1 MFLAGAGQ
9 HLQAVLVDLGHD
21 GRFQAADDALFGQ
34 LGCPGLAGLARQ
46 PRLWPAIAVTLV
58 VGHQAFVDR
67 GVGQLLEVA
76 RYRGRD
82 AEAFGIRIATVTP
95 DHFGTGHFGDVRG
108 VHFRGRHVIAGVQW
122 LVDCSGV
129 VGLADFSELVH
140 APQDPVATLLAAR
153 RVGQRVE
160 ARRRL
165 GQAGDHRHLR
175 QADIADRFA
184 VIDLRRRLDAVRT
197 VTQVDLVDVQLEDLV
212 LGQLSFDLQGQQDL
226 GGLARKAAFAGQEE
240 VLRHL
245 HGDRAAAGL
254 DVSAFD
260 QLGRGTHQAAR
271 IDAVVVGEIVVF
283 ST

>member
-1 MFLAGAGQ
+1 M
-9 HLQAVLVDLGHD
+9 QAVLVDLGHD
-21 GRFQAADDALFGQ
+21 GRFQATDGALFGQ
-34 LGCPGLAGLARQ
+34 FGGPGFASLARQ
-46 PRLWPAIAVTLV
+46 PRLWPAIAVALI
-58 VGHQAFVDR
+58 VGHQAFMDR
-67 GVGQLLEVA
+67 SVGQFLEVA
-76 RYRGRD
+76 RHRGGD
-82 AEAFGIRIATVTP
+82 AEAFGIRVAAITP
-95 DHFGTGHFGDVRG
+95 DHFGTGHFGDVRR
-108 VHFRGRHVIAGVQW
+108 VHFRSRYVIAGVQR
-122 LVDCSGV
+122 LVDRGGV
-129 VGLADFSELVH
+129 VGLADFAEFVH

-160 ARRRL
+160 ARWCLR
-165 GQAGDHRHLR
+165 QAGNHCHLR